1 MNIDELFEKGVT
13 PKEGEY
19 AGQRFRVVSI
29 NKDGVSVREWDT
41 NKFAAD
47 LKHGEYKVWERQK
60 TLFDPHSGIE
70 PTWGNLKKAAEAAG
84 LDDATP
90 IYVKG
95 GFFGGIDVPW
105 FRLCGVTD
113 NMGRQVDKAMV
124 IY

>member
-13 PKEGEY
+13 PKDGEY

-47 LKHGEYKVWERQK
+47 LKHGEYKVWEFQK
-60 TLFDPHSGIE
+60 TLFDPRCTIE

-95 GFFGGIDVPW
+95 GFFGGIEKPAFHVCKVIDG
-105 FRLCGVTD
+105 LGVKS
-113 NMGRQVDKAMV
+113 DKAIV